1 MGKRQFLIVTDD
13 LSIGQSIQHHFEND
27 QTTKIHCASSLS
39 QALDRMIK
47 DSYSL
52 LIIDLQ
58 LFGMNRMEMVRI
70 LRIAKQ
76 IPILAL
82 TEPLDADEIIT
93 LFHAGID
100 AFLEKPI
107 HVGVCSAQANALVE
121 LYLKS
126 DYDLSKEMPITFG
139 TIMMILPRYRQVFV
153 NGELLELTRKE
164 FDLLHFFARR
174 PQWVFSR
181 EQLFTHVWDYYFE
194 LGGDDTVKV
203 HVNTLRRKLMVLGYN
218 PIENVRGVGY
228 RFIPPGSVP

>member
-121 LYLKS
+121 LYYK
-126 DYDLSKEMPITFG
+126 
-139 TIMMILPRYRQVFV
+139 
-153 NGELLELTRKE
+153 
-164 FDLLHFFARR
+164 
-174 PQWVFSR
+174 
-181 EQLFTHVWDYYFE
+181 
-194 LGGDDTVKV
+194 
-203 HVNTLRRKLMVLGYN
+203 
-218 PIENVRGVGY
+218 
-228 RFIPPGSVP
+228 